1 MKHVIYIIIIF
12 ILIFLNLYQ
21 YNKNNRIEIN
31 TVETR
36 RDTVV
41 IMDTVRFD
49 NPTLIYVKTEPDTLY
64 IESIDSTVVM
74 NKETKVYR
82 DSTYE
87 AQISGFQPHLDHIK
101 VFPKTTYI
109 TTEKVSYVKDKRRF
123 THGIQAGIGF
133 GVINR
138 KPDVFIGYGVQI
150 NF

>member
-31 TVETR
+31 TVEV

-41 IMDTVRFD
+41 IRDTLKFD
-49 NPTLIYVKTEPDTLY
+49 NPTLIYVKSEPDTLY
-64 IESIDSTVVM
+64 IESIDSTVTID
-74 NKETKVYR
+74 KETKIYKDSLYELQLSGIRPNLDYINVY
-82 DSTYE
+82 
-87 AQISGFQPHLDHIK
+87 
-101 VFPKTTYI
+101 PKTTYI